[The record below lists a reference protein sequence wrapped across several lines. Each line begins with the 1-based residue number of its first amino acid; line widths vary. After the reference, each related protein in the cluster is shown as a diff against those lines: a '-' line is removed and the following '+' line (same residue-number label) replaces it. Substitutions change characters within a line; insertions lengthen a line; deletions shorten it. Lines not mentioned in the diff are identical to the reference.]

1 LNNGHPRG
9 SQLKSEL
16 LWFIARKNLRRQP
29 LEETTMKR
37 ISTAILALAACLPL
51 TLAAPALAQT
61 QDIVDV
67 AAGNKDFT
75 TLVAAGL
82 VDTLKGKGPFTV
94 FAPTDAAFKKLPAGT
109 LEGLL
114 KPEAKDK
121 LASILKFHVV
131 PGAYDA
137 ARLSKAKAKQ
147 YGLKSAQGSQVAINL
162 NKGVVV
168 SGATVT
174 TPDIKAS
181 NGVIH
186 VVDTVMLP
194 RTIRAAMRAQEVKAK
209 AVEKAAAMKVKVTEA
224 AAALKAKA
232 AETAAAAKA
241 KATEMADKAK
251 AAAGTA
257 ATPAPAK
264 KP

>member
-1 LNNGHPRG
+1 
-9 SQLKSEL
+9 
-16 LWFIARKNLRRQP
+16 
-29 LEETTMKR
+29 MKR
-37 ISTAILALAACLPL
+37 ISNFVFAVTACLPL
-51 TLAAPALAQT
+51 TLVTPTMAQT

-75 TLVAAGL
+75 TLVAAVKAAGL
-82 VDTLKGKGPFTV
+82 VETLKGKGPFTV

-109 LEGLL
+109 VEGLL
-114 KPEAKDK
+114 KPENKDK
-121 LASILKFHVV
+121 LASILKFHVI
-131 PGAYDA
+131 PGAFDS
-137 ARLSKAKAKQ
+137 ARLGKAAAKQ
-147 YGLKSAQGSQVAINL
+147 FGIKSVQGSEVIFNL

-174 TPDIKAS
+174 TPDIKAT

-194 RTIRAAMRAQEVKAK
+194 KSVKAAMKIQEMKTKA
-209 AVEKAAAMKVKVTEA
+209 AEKAAALKVKATEA
-224 AAALKAKA
+224 ATALKAKA
-232 AETAAAAKA
+232 ADTAAAAKA

-251 AAAGTA
+251 AAAGA
-257 ATPAPAK
+257 VAPATPAPVK

>member
-1 LNNGHPRG
+1 
-9 SQLKSEL
+9 
-16 LWFIARKNLRRQP
+16 
-29 LEETTMKR
+29 MKR
-37 ISTAILALAACLPL
+37 ISTAILTLAACLPL
-51 TLAAPALAQT
+51 TFATPTLAQT

-75 TLVAAGL
+75 TLVAAVKAAGL
-82 VDTLKGKGPFTV
+82 VETLKGKGPFTV

-121 LASILKFHVV
+121 LASIVKFHVV
-131 PGAYDA
+131 PGAYDS
-137 ARLSKAKAKQ
+137 ARLGKAAAKQ
-147 YGLKSAQGSQVAINL
+147 FGLKSAQGSDVSINL
-162 NKGVVV
+162 TKGVVV

-194 RTIRAAMRAQEVKAK
+194 RTVKMAMRAQELKAK
-209 AVEKAAAMKVKVTEA
+209 AAEKAAAMKVKATEA

-232 AETAAAAKA
+232 TEAAAAAKA
-241 KATEMADKAK
+241 KAAEMADKAK
-251 AAAGTA
+251 AAAGA
-257 ATPAPAK
+257 ATTPAPAAAPAK

>member
-1 LNNGHPRG
+1 
-9 SQLKSEL
+9 
-16 LWFIARKNLRRQP
+16 
-29 LEETTMKR
+29 MKR
-37 ISTAILALAACLPL
+37 ISTAVLALAACLPL
-51 TLAAPALAQT
+51 TFSTPTLAQA

-75 TLVAAGL
+75 TLVAAVKAAGL
-82 VDTLKGKGPFTV
+82 VETLKGKGPFTV

-109 LEGLL
+109 VEGLL

-121 LASILKFHVV
+121 LATILKFHVV
-131 PGAYDA
+131 PGAYDS
-137 ARLSKAKAKQ
+137 ARLGKAKAKQ
-147 YGLKSAQGSQVAINL
+147 FGLKSAQGSQVAVNL

-168 SGATVT
+168 SGSTVT

-194 RTIRAAMRAQEVKAK
+194 RKIKAAMRAQDLKTKA
-209 AVEKAAAMKVKVTEA
+209 AEKAAAMKAKAAEA
-224 AAALKAKA
+224 ATALKAKT

-241 KATEMADKAK
+241 KAAEMADKAK
-251 AAAGTA
+251 AAAGA
-257 ATPAPAK
+257 AAGSATPAPAK

>member
-1 LNNGHPRG
+1 
-9 SQLKSEL
+9 
-16 LWFIARKNLRRQP
+16 
-29 LEETTMKR
+29 MKR
-37 ISTAILALAACLPL
+37 ISTAFFALAIALPL
-51 TLAAPALAQT
+51 AISNHAAAQG

-75 TLVAAGL
+75 TLVAAVKAAGL

-114 KPEAKDK
+114 KPEAKAK
-121 LASILKFHVV
+121 LATILKFHVV
-131 PGAYDA
+131 PGAYDS
-137 ARLSKAKAKQ
+137 ARLGKAKAKQ
-147 YGLKSAQGSQVAINL
+147 FGLKSAQGSQVAINL

-168 SGATVT
+168 SGSTVT

-194 RTIRAAMRAQEVKAK
+194 RKIKAAMRAQDLKTKA
-209 AVEKAAAMKVKVTEA
+209 AEKAAAMKVKAAEA
-224 AAALKAKA
+224 ATALKAKT
-232 AETAAAAKA
+232 AETVAAAKA

-251 AAAGTA
+251 AAAGTP

>member
-1 LNNGHPRG
+1 
-9 SQLKSEL
+9 
-16 LWFIARKNLRRQP
+16 
-29 LEETTMKR
+29 MKR
-37 ISTAILALAACLPL
+37 ISTAVFALAACLQLTFATP
-51 TLAAPALAQT
+51 TLAQA

-75 TLVAAGL
+75 TLVAAVKAAGL

-109 LEGLL
+109 VEGLL

-121 LASILKFHVV
+121 LATILKFHVV
-131 PGAYDA
+131 PGAYDS

-147 YGLKSAQGSQVAINL
+147 FGLKSAQGSQVAINL

-194 RTIRAAMRAQEVKAK
+194 RKIKAAMRAQDLKVKA
-209 AVEKAAAMKVKVTEA
+209 AEKAAAMKVKAGEA
-224 AAALKAKA
+224 ATALKAKT
-232 AETAAAAKA
+232 AEAAAAAKA
-241 KATEMADKAK
+241 KAAEMADKAK
-251 AAAGTA
+251 TAAGAAAGTV
-257 ATPAPAK
+257 TPVPAK

>member
-1 LNNGHPRG
+1 
-9 SQLKSEL
+9 
-16 LWFIARKNLRRQP
+16 
-29 LEETTMKR
+29 MKR
-37 ISTAILALAACLPL
+37 ISTAVFALAACLPL
-51 TLAAPALAQT
+51 TFATPSFAQA

-67 AAGNKDFT
+67 AAANKDFT
-75 TLVAAGL
+75 TLVAAVKAAGL
-82 VDTLKGKGPFTV
+82 VETLKGKGPFTV

-109 LEGLL
+109 VEGLL

-121 LASILKFHVV
+121 LATILKFHVV
-131 PGAYDA
+131 PGAYDS
-137 ARLSKAKAKQ
+137 ARLGKAKAKQ
-147 YGLKSAQGSQVAINL
+147 FGLKTAQGSQVAINL

-194 RTIRAAMRAQEVKAK
+194 RKIKAAMRAQD
-209 AVEKAAAMKVKVTEA
+209 
-224 AAALKAKA
+224 LKAKA
-232 AETAAAAKA
+232 AEKAAAMRVKATEAATALKAKTAEAAAAAKA
-241 KATEMADKAK
+241 KAAEMADKAK
-251 AAAGTA
+251 AAAGA
-257 ATPAPAK
+257 AAGSVTPAPAK

>member
-1 LNNGHPRG
+1 
-9 SQLKSEL
+9 
-16 LWFIARKNLRRQP
+16 
-29 LEETTMKR
+29 MKR
-37 ISTAILALAACLPL
+37 ILTAVLAMAASLPL
-51 TLAAPALAQT
+51 TLTTPTFAQA

-75 TLVAAGL
+75 TLVAAVKAAGL
-82 VDTLKGKGPFTV
+82 VETLKGKGPFTV

-121 LASILKFHVV
+121 LAAILKFHVI
-131 PGAYDA
+131 PGAYDSVRLGKA
-137 ARLSKAKAKQ
+137 ASKQ
-147 YGLKSAQGSQVAINL
+147 FGIKSAQGSDVVFNL

-174 TPDIKAS
+174 TPDLKAS

-186 VVDTVMLP
+186 VIDTVMLP
-194 RTIRAAMRAQEVKAK
+194 KSVKAAMKFQEMKAK
-209 AVEKAAAMKVKVTEA
+209 AAEKAAAMKVKATEA
-224 AAALKAKA
+224 
-232 AETAAAAKA
+232 AAAAKA
-241 KATEMADKAK
+241 KATELADKAK
-251 AAAGTA
+251 AAAGA
-257 ATPAPAK
+257 AASSATPAPAK

>member
-1 LNNGHPRG
+1 VNSYG
-9 SQLKSEL
+9 SS
-16 LWFIARKNLRRQP
+16 RVKNLRRQP

-75 TLVAAGL
+75 TLVAAVKAAGL

-194 RTIRAAMRAQEVKAK
+194 RTIKAAMRAQEVKAK

>member
-1 LNNGHPRG
+1 
-9 SQLKSEL
+9 
-16 LWFIARKNLRRQP
+16 
-29 LEETTMKR
+29 MKR
-37 ISTAILALAACLPL
+37 ISTAFFALAIALPL
-51 TLAAPALAQT
+51 AISNPAAAQG

-75 TLVAAGL
+75 TLVAAVKAAGL

-114 KPEAKDK
+114 KPEAKAK
-121 LASILKFHVV
+121 LATILKFHVV
-131 PGAYDA
+131 PGAYDS
-137 ARLSKAKAKQ
+137 ARLGKAKAKQ
-147 YGLKSAQGSQVAINL
+147 FGLKSAQGSQVAINL

-168 SGATVT
+168 SGSTVT

-194 RTIRAAMRAQEVKAK
+194 RKIKAAMRAQDLKN
-209 AVEKAAAMKVKVTEA
+209 KAAEA
-224 AAALKAKA
+224 ATALKAKT
-232 AETAAAAKA
+232 AETVAAAKA

-251 AAAGTA
+251 SAAGTS